1 MKNFAFIFILF
12 LTPAF
17 VFAQEET
24 DEKKPTFKTSDNY
37 LTYSIDGEEFEAHPR
52 KVKFG
57 RVVYY
62 TGNIAKPET
71 MLRVWLG
78 TFDKKESEKSGT
90 YLIVD
95 MDNSPNKK
103 EIQERKLTEKYAGVA
118 FVRYVKETK
127 SPRMRYH
134 VGDSQNNDEILI
146 VENDGEGTM
155 TITFDSDLAG
165 THWKER
171 DINTIFGG
179 VGRLRRKVESKV
191 VSQATGYDWNIDPE
205 GNGYRTIKE
214 DDDTIR
220 LSDVKM
226 VIKLKE

>member
-1 MKNFAFIFILF
+1 MKNLTLILILF
-12 LTPAF
+12 LFPAF
-17 VFAQEET
+17 AFAQEET
-24 DEKKPTFKTSDNY
+24 DEEKPMFKTSDNY
-37 LTYSIDGEEFEAHPR
+37 LTYNLDGEEFEANPR

-57 RVVYY
+57 RLVYY
-62 TGNIAKPET
+62 TGNITKPET

-78 TFDKKESEKSGT
+78 TFDKKETENSGT
-90 YLIVD
+90 YLIVNA
-95 MDNSPNKK
+95 DNAPNRK
-103 EIQERKLTEKYAGVA
+103 EVKDRKLTEKYAGVA

-134 VGDSQNNDEILI
+134 VGDSQNNNEILI

-155 TITFDSDLAG
+155 TITFDSELAG

-179 VGRLRRKVESKV
+179 VGRIRRKVESKV
-191 VSQATGYDWNIDPE
+191 ISQATGYDWNIDPE
-205 GNGYRTIKE
+205 GNGYRRIKE
-214 DDDTIR
+214 DDDTIQ
-220 LSDVKM
+220 LTDVKM